1 MNNLIAESI
10 KRFREKF
17 EVRNYEIDAHAWDIH
32 VNDRPE
38 GIELFLKQE
47 LTAIAEKTREDTLN
61 EFSEYCHKVYN
72 GTTLQN
78 GEWEYSYKKE
88 VITMVEGFLS
98 DKESK

>member
-10 KRFREKF
+10 KRFGEKF
-17 EVRNYEIDAHAWDIH
+17 THDPRCPA
-32 VNDRPE
+32 
-38 GIELFLKQE
+38 IEDDNEDCFCVFGKAEDFFKQE
-47 LTAIAEKTREDTLN
+47 LTSIKEKTREDTLN
-61 EFSEYCHKVYN
+61 EFSEYCHKFYN